1 MGFLNSIWG
10 PFPIQPVVLSSGL
23 HPELKDRLR
32 AGLLAIGANPHTPPA
47 LAERFGLVRFAPIT

>member
-1 MGFLNSIWG
+1 
-10 PFPIQPVVLSSGL
+10 VVLSSGL

-47 LAERFGLVRFAPIT
+47 LAERYGLVRFAPIT